1 MKARNQMSNVQC
13 PMSNVQVGAV
23 IALLLSA
30 GPVAAQSS
38 LSIYR
43 DGRVL
48 VRQSIAQA
56 LQQGRNTVTLGIEGL
71 DPATLFSPDSSV
83 SIVSAVARFP
93 STQDDALAR
102 ALGQQ
107 IAFARERLDQD
118 GNTVT
123 DLKDT
128 VRATLVRVNP
138 PQVRLADG
146 RLLLG
151 LPGQPLF
158 PANMVRTQPE
168 AQLILEATR
177 ARPRTDIAFVGQ
189 GMSWEAVYQVVLGRA
204 QAAVNGAA
212 TVTSTSLRA
221 DSAEVQLVAGSIRRT
236 RAPKSGFAV
245 EGMVMASR
253 ARAQEEADVAE
264 ETVGETHVYALPGR
278 LTIEPNV
285 PVTTALFP
293 RASAPV
299 MQELI
304 LPGVLPWRGYF
315 GGFSTEPVKQ
325 PVQVWYTLKRARGS
339 AFGDRPLPAGTAQV
353 YQADAAGRLQLVG
366 EASIGHTPAGKD
378 VRMQTSDAF
387 DVTAERVQTDYNV
400 EQLPPPR
407 RGVPG
412 IRRVTAG
419 FRVTLTNAKTEAA
432 MVDVRETHFGAWLV
446 TASSVPAEK
455 LSASEVRFRMNVP
468 AGGEVTLTY
477 SVQIDS

>member
-1 MKARNQMSNVQC
+1 MLKWCAL
-13 PMSNVQVGAV
+13 
-23 IALLLSA
+23 IALAPTML
-30 GPVAAQSS
+30 AAQTS

-48 VRQSIAQA
+48 VRQSLAQA
-56 LQQGRNTVTLGIEGL
+56 LQQGRNTVTLGVEGL
-71 DPATLFSPDSSV
+71 DPATLFSPDSNV

-102 ALGQQ
+102 AIGQQ
-107 IAFARERLDQD
+107 IAFARE
-118 GNTVT
+118 
-123 DLKDT
+123 KDT
-128 VRATLVRVNP
+128 VRAMVVRVSP

-158 PANMVRTQPE
+158 PAGLVRTLPE
-168 AQLILEATR
+168 ALLVLEATR
-177 ARPRTDIAFVGQ
+177 ARPRTDVAFVGE
-189 GMSWEAVYQVVLGRA
+189 GMTWEAVYQVVLGKA
-204 QAAVNGAA
+204 LASVSGAA
-212 TVTSTSLRA
+212 TVTSSALRA
-221 DSAEVQLVAGSIRRT
+221 DSAEVQLVAGSIRR
-236 RAPKSGFAV
+236 
-245 EGMVMASR
+245 
-253 ARAQEEADVAE
+253 ARAAQPPGALYDRVAEGIQMRSSVAQEAQE
-264 ETVGETHVYALPGR
+264 ETVGETHVYSLPGR
-278 LTIEPNV
+278 LSIEPNV
-285 PVTTALFP
+285 PVSTALFP
-293 RASAPV
+293 RSSAPV
-299 MQELI
+299 TQELI

-339 AFGDRPLPAGTAQV
+339 TFGDRPLPAGTAQV

-366 EASIGHTPAGKD
+366 EAAIGHTPGGKD
-378 VRMQTSDAF
+378 VRLQTSDAF

-432 MVDVRETHFGAWLV
+432 VVDVRETHFGVWTV
-446 TASSVPAEK
+446 TASNVPAEK